1 MSLRPRNV
9 PVEDVQRIQ
18 KSLWRQ
24 SSAVKGA
31 IRDAASRVLEH
42 VRSRETFLL
51 EQVELLERAKFEM
64 LIENLVRAGSDAA
77 EEDADVKEAILEFAS
92 MQLGVE
98 AGLRTLC
105 DAIANFGPE
114 VIVEEA
120 VKSPRRD
127 RHDSSSESVGSD
139 FSVLDDESSVTDES
153 LAALTTSSVRPM
165 VNVDDAKEEK
175 IEPTNHFAFLENSS
189 PSEWLLDQDGVFDAE
204 STPFQG
210 FGEAS
215 RYALEYDYWLKEKE
229 EEEEEMEAEEEEEYE
244 DEEEEDVEGWEKWL
258 HPSSLAAANGATQAF
273 FSEYMRFLRLSSAED
288 WMRDSPA
295 TVSEIQIPVEAL
307 GRADS
312 LTTNTNN
319 TVVHQDGNAS
329 SAVDGWLL
337 NGRLRWHQHHSHHY
351 GECADSCRAMP
362 DAESAAAMEIEN
374 LGNLAC
380 IAVEEEEEALAQWI
394 LKAKKGK
401 VVVAA
406 KNRKNH
412 PAALAD
418 WLLAEETNA
427 VASSPPSS
435 TTMASKKHFDVTDWL
450 KTTETELVKELCRAN
465 EPCCGFSHC
474 LSDINCKKTKK
485 EDDEEKE
492 KDEEKE
498 DESKDEKE
506 SSMDADSG
514 EWVMPRKLV
523 ANASSSASS
532 EEEEG
537 KVNRFLRNYHANSQD
552 FWLTS

>member
-1 MSLRPRNV
+1 MSLPPRNV

-64 LIENLVRAGSDAA
+64 LIENLVRAGNDAA

-98 AGLRTLC
+98 AGFRTLC

-114 VIVEEA
+114 VVVEEA

-127 RHDSSSESVGSD
+127 RHASSSESVGSD
-139 FSVLDDESSVTDES
+139 FCVLDDESSVTDGS
-153 LAALTTSSVRPM
+153 LAALTL
-165 VNVDDAKEEK
+165 DDAKEEK
-175 IEPTNHFAFLENSS
+175 IEPSNHFAFLESSS
-189 PSEWLLDQDGVFDAE
+189 PSEWLLDQGGVYDAE

-229 EEEEEMEAEEEEEYE
+229 EEEEEEMEEEEEE
-244 DEEEEDVEGWEKWL
+244 LEEEEDVKGWEKWL

-273 FSEYMRFLRLSSAED
+273 FSEYMHFLRLSSAED
-288 WMRDSPA
+288 WMKDSPA
-295 TVSEIQIPVEAL
+295 AVSEIRIPVEAL
-307 GRADS
+307 GRAES
-312 LTTNTNN
+312 LTTTNNNN
-319 TVVHQDGNAS
+319 TVVKHQDGNASS

-337 NGRLRWHQHHSHHY
+337 NGRLRWHQNHPHHY
-351 GECADSCRAMP
+351 GECADSCRAMA
-362 DAESAAAMEIEN
+362 DASSPAAMEIEN

-380 IAVEEEEEALAQWI
+380 IAVEEEEDALAQWI

-401 VVVAA
+401 VVIGAA

-412 PAALAD
+412 PAALTD
-418 WLLAEETNA
+418 WLLAEETNT
-427 VASSPPSS
+427 VASSPPPLTPSS
-435 TTMASKKHFDVTDWL
+435 TTTASKKHFDIADWL

-514 EWVMPRKLV
+514 EWVLPRKLV
-523 ANASSSASS
+523 ANSSSSS
-532 EEEEG
+532 SEEEG